1 MSDYKV
7 TLWPT
12 GETLELNG
20 EDTLLNQLK
29 KAGKKIKSSCGGCAT
44 CSDCTIIVKSGEMNL
59 TPQTFEELRLLGN
72 VFHITK
78 ERLSCQT
85 KLLGDVTLDIS
96 AHDKNTF
103 TGKNE
108 ASKGVQGQ
116 KATKTI
122 VKKREDIEKAAIESK
137 EKNQEKPSDTWYRH
151 WEKGEGE
158 DAADSN
164 KPKKLGGNKR
174 VKPFHYNEPDKE
186 ETDK

>member
-7 TLWPT
+7 TLWPS
-12 GETLELNG
+12 GEILELTG

-44 CSDCTIIVKSGEMNL
+44 CSDCIVVVKSGEMNL

-85 KLLGDVTLDIS
+85 KITGDVTLDIS
-96 AHDKNTF
+96 AHEKNTF

-108 ASKGVQGQ
+108 KVVQ
-116 KATKTI
+116 KSTKTI
-122 VKKREDIEKAAIESK
+122 IKKREDIEKSAIESK

-151 WEKGEGE
+151 WEKEGE
-158 DAADSN
+158 DTN
-164 KPKKLGGNKR
+164 KPKRLGGNKR
-174 VKPFHYNEPDKE
+174 VKPFNFNDQ
-186 ETDK
+186 D

>member
-7 TLWPT
+7 TLWPS
-12 GETLELNG
+12 GEVLELNG
-20 EDTLLNQLK
+20 EDTLLTQLK

-44 CSDCTIIVKSGEMNL
+44 CSDCTIVVKSGEMNL
-59 TPQTFEELRLLGN
+59 SPQTFEELRLLGN

-85 KLLGDVTLDIS
+85 KITGDVTLDIS

-108 ASKGVQGQ
+108 KGSSAQGQ
-116 KATKTI
+116 KSTKTI
-122 VKKREDIEKAAIESK
+122 IKKREDIERREMVSK
-137 EKNQEKPSDTWYRH
+137 EKFQEKPSDTWYRH
-151 WEKGEGE
+151 WEKEGE
-158 DAADSN
+158 DSN

-174 VKPFHYNEPDKE
+174 VKPFSFHDDPEDK
-186 ETDK
+186 

>member
-1 MSDYKV
+1 MSDFKC
-7 TLWPT
+7 TLWPS
-12 GETLELNG
+12 GEVLELSG

-85 KLLGDVTLDIS
+85 RVTGDVTLDIS
-96 AHDKNTF
+96 AHEKNTF

-108 ASKGVQGQ
+108 KVTVPKSTT
-116 KATKTI
+116 TKL
-122 VKKREDIEKAAIESK
+122 KKREDIEKEAIESK
-137 EKNQEKPSDTWYRH
+137 EKTQEKPSDTWYRH
-151 WEKGEGE
+151 WEKEGE
-158 DAADSN
+158 DTSN

-174 VKPFHYNEPDKE
+174 VKPFNYNGPENEEDNDK
-186 ETDK
+186 